1 MIFVQG
7 ADLTNSEYSKGC
19 QFMWVL
25 STMQIGVRTH
35 RKKDPK
41 DGEAARLARAKIAR
55 KEEKEQESKS
65 TGL

>member
-1 MIFVQG
+1 
-7 ADLTNSEYSKGC
+7 
-19 QFMWVL
+19 MWVL

-55 KEEKEQESKS
+55 KEEQGARKQKHGPIGNELVLYSYSLPWYE
-65 TGL
+65 